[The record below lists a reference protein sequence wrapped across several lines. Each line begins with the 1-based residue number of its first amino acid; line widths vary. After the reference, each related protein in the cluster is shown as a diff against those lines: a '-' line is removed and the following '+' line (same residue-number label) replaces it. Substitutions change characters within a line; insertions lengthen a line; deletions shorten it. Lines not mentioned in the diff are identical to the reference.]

1 MTFKII
7 TLGCKVNTYESNVMR
22 ELLLN
27 HGYQELEPR
36 EKEIKPDIVIINTCS
51 VTNKADQKS
60 RKCIRRAHKINPK
73 VLAVVGCMS
82 QHEQESLM
90 SLEMIDILLGNYG
103 KNKIVDYIEDFLT
116 HKKPIVDIRDL
127 TACGFEDMQL
137 TNFNQTRAFVKIQD
151 GCENYCAYC
160 IIPYTRGPVRSRN
173 PESILEE
180 ICALV
185 RSGHKEIVLTGI
197 HTGHYGSELSDMHL
211 SDLIKKIL
219 LVPGVERLRI
229 SSIEM
234 NEITTEFIQ
243 LMEQSKVLV
252 DHMHI
257 PLQSGS
263 DAVLQAMH
271 RKYQVKEFMN
281 KLEQIREVRPN
292 MSITTD
298 VIVGFPGET
307 EEMFQ
312 ETIDNVKKMKFS
324 KVHVFPFSK
333 RDGTEAASRTDQVPE
348 EIKKERVHR
357 LLEVSK
363 ELEISYMKSFIG
375 KEVEFLPEIEKDGFI
390 IGHTGNYLMV
400 KCMGSKT
407 ELNQLKK
414 VVLEKIEYPYMIGGV
429 YAKV

>member
-60 RKCIRRAHKINPK
+60 RKCIRRAHKMNPK

-185 RSGHKEIVLTGI
+185 RSGHK
-197 HTGHYGSELSDMHL
+197 
-211 SDLIKKIL
+211 
-219 LVPGVERLRI
+219 RL
-229 SSIEM
+229 
-234 NEITTEFIQ
+234 
-243 LMEQSKVLV
+243 
-252 DHMHI
+252 
-257 PLQSGS
+257 
-263 DAVLQAMH
+263 
-271 RKYQVKEFMN
+271 
-281 KLEQIREVRPN
+281 
-292 MSITTD
+292 
-298 VIVGFPGET
+298 
-307 EEMFQ
+307 
-312 ETIDNVKKMKFS
+312 
-324 KVHVFPFSK
+324 
-333 RDGTEAASRTDQVPE
+333 
-348 EIKKERVHR
+348 
-357 LLEVSK
+357 
-363 ELEISYMKSFIG
+363 
-375 KEVEFLPEIEKDGFI
+375 
-390 IGHTGNYLMV
+390 
-400 KCMGSKT
+400 C
-407 ELNQLKK
+407 
-414 VVLEKIEYPYMIGGV
+414 
-429 YAKV
+429 